1 MSLYVLAIGVLFL
14 FAIMDLMVGVSNDA
28 VNFLNSSVGSR
39 VAPRR
44 TIMIVASLGILAGVT
59 FSSGMMEVARKG
71 IFHPQFFL
79 MPELIAIFL
88 AVMITDVILLDLFNT
103 FGLPTSTTVSIVFE
117 LLGAAVAVS
126 FAKSLQDQQSL
137 LTVAEYINTGK
148 ALAIIAGILLSV
160 AVAFACGA
168 VAQFFTRLLF
178 TFDYEKR
185 VKRYGALWGGIA
197 ISMIAY
203 FILIKGA
210 KGASFM
216 TAEAADWIKS
226 HGWTILGGGFCFF
239 TVIFQLLM
247 ATVRLNVLK
256 VVVLSGTFA
265 LAMAFAANDLVNF
278 IGVPLAGFH
287 AFSLA
292 SASPDPLTVSMAGLQ
307 QSVQTNT
314 FFLLGAGAVMVA
326 TLWVSKK
333 ARTVTRTEVS
343 LGRQKEGFER
353 FDSSYLSRVV
363 VRMVLGLSHSVTQII
378 PPGARR
384 WIGERLDSE
393 GYRPAPGYDGRTPE
407 FDLLRAS
414 VNLVVAS
421 ALVSWATSMKLPLST
436 TYVTF
441 MVAMGSSLS
450 DQAWGLES
458 AVYRVTGVLTVIGG
472 WFFTA
477 FMAFTVSLLCA
488 FAIVYLKSAGVV
500 LLMAIVALLLLRN
513 VNVHRLREKA
523 SQELELLDLKR
534 VTDADYAVR
543 MSFENSGQYLA
554 VVLENLSGCFEGIL
568 TEDRKLLKRLRHET
582 SKMQRWSNIIVANIF
597 KTFRLLGREESR
609 RADTYSYV
617 IYALQEITE
626 SLRDMLLRCHV
637 HTSNQHA
644 GLLPEQKKELQQV
657 RKCMESLLSETAKIL
672 KDHEPYKYRDVAS
685 HFVDLK
691 GLLEEYDHSQIERI
705 RAGLS
710 KTRLSILFYG
720 INNACLKISEQTL
733 NLLTIFEQT
742 LYSEAQK
749 AADSD
754 QEPSQRNH
762 SGQEPGQRNHSD

>member
-1 MSLYVLAIGVLFL
+1 MSLYIIAIGVLFL

-44 TIMIVASLGILAGVT
+44 VIMIVASLGILAGVT

-126 FAKSLQDQQSL
+126 VAKSLQDQQSL

-160 AVAFACGA
+160 AVAFVCGA

-216 TAEAADWIKS
+216 TAEAADWINS
-226 HGWTILGGGFCFF
+226 HGWTILGAGFCFF
-239 TVIFQLLM
+239 TAVFQLLM

-256 VVVLSGTFA
+256 LVVLSGTFA

-292 SASPDPLTVSMAGLQ
+292 GASPDPLTASMAGLQ
-307 QSVQTNT
+307 KSVQTNT
-314 FFLLGAGAVMVA
+314 FFLLGAGAVMVG

-353 FDSSYLSRVV
+353 FDSSYLSRVI
-363 VRMVLGLSHSVTQII
+363 VRMVIGLSHSVSKVI
-378 PPGARR
+378 PPGTMR
-384 WIGERLDSE
+384 WVGERLDSE

-488 FAIVYLKSAGVV
+488 FAITYLKGAGIV
-500 LLMAIVALLLLRN
+500 LLMAVVALLLLRN
-513 VNVHRLREKA
+513 VNVHKLREKA

-543 MSFENSGQYLA
+543 MSFENTGQYLA
-554 VVLENLSGCFEGIL
+554 VVLENLSRCFEGIL
-568 TEDRKLLKRLRHET
+568 TEDRKLLKQLRRET
-582 SKMQRWSNIIVANIF
+582 GKMQRWSNIIVANIF
-597 KTFRLLGREESR
+597 KTLRLLGREESG
-609 RADTYSYV
+609 RADKYSYV

-691 GLLEEYDHSQIERI
+691 GFLEEYDHSQIERI

-733 NLLTIFEQT
+733 NLLTIFEHT

-749 AADSD
+749 DTNL
-754 QEPSQRNH
+754 ERK
-762 SGQEPGQRNHSD
+762 G